1 MSGVWNGADM
11 KTVREKC
18 LLSGQV
24 LESSPGL
31 GEHTVGCS
39 LE

>member
-1 MSGVWNGADM
+1 MSGVWNGAGM
-11 KTVREKC
+11 KTVHGKC
-18 LLSGQV
+18 LLSEQV
-24 LESSPGL
+24 LENSPGL